1 MITDEVTRR
10 RGFARAFA
18 ANFAIWGLYFGF
30 LWPRMLFERSD
41 GLYAGWRTLWADW
54 SVHFAYANVFAYR
67 RIEDW
72 FSTNPVFA
80 GAGFHYPFL
89 ADGLSGLLMRAGMDL
104 IPAFVIPS
112 LIASLALVALLFVF
126 Y

>member
-1 MITDEVTRR
+1 MITDEATKR

-41 GLYAGWRTLWADW
+41 GLYAGWRTVWADW

-67 RIEDW
+67 GSETGFRPIRSSPGRA
-72 FSTNPVFA
+72 STIRFWPM
-80 GAGFHYPFL
+80 
-89 ADGLSGLLMRAGMDL
+89 DSRA
-104 IPAFVIPS
+104 S
-112 LIASLALVALLFVF
+112 
-126 Y
+126 